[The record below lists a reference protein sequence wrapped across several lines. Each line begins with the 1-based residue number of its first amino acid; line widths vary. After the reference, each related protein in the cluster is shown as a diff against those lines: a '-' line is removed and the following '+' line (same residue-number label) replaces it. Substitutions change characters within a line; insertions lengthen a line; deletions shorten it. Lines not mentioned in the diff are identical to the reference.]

1 LKTAIIIPTHKRAAL
16 LKRLL
21 TDLARAAPSPDISVH
36 VVENGARSGAEAIC
50 EDFARN
56 GGLRYRYFSQG
67 HKSGALNFAIRN
79 SSEDF
84 IIFFDDDVALPGD
97 IVSIYV
103 EAARR
108 YGPGHFFGGPLIAD
122 AQRPCPADL
131 APYLP
136 LSAVGWAPS
145 DREMVMEKD
154 RFRYFFG
161 ANWAVFRS
169 DLDTVG
175 DFSEELGI
183 TASPRSAMG
192 EENDIQ
198 ERLVQAG
205 VNPVYLPGAM
215 VRHHV
220 PPECY
225 TPAWVWRRRFR
236 LGVTDWK
243 RTECLE
249 QAHCRKLLG
258 VPAWLLRAALQ
269 QKGKAVLSAI
279 LRWPGKTDIRMR
291 EAYLRGL
298 LHGAWTTRRRRYA
311 GRVPAKT

>member
-1 LKTAIIIPTHKRAAL
+1 LKTVIIIPTHKRAAM

-21 TDLARAAPSPDISVH
+21 TDLARAALSPDISVQ
-36 VVENGARSGAEAIC
+36 VVENGPRSGAQTIC
-50 EDFARN
+50 EEIACN
-56 GGLRYRYFSQG
+56 GGLRYRYFPQG
-67 HKSGALNFAIRN
+67 HKSAALNFAIRN

-84 IIFFDDDVALPGD
+84 IIFFDDDVALPGN

-108 YGPGHFFGGPLIAD
+108 YGPGHFFGGPLTAD
-122 AQRPCPADL
+122 TEIPCPADL

-136 LSAVGWAPS
+136 LSATGWAPA
-145 DREMVMEKD
+145 DREMVMDKD
-154 RFRYFFG
+154 RFGYFFG
-161 ANWAVFRS
+161 ANWAAFRS
-169 DLDTVG
+169 DLNAVG
-175 DFSEELGI
+175 PFSEELGI

-205 VNPVYLPGAM
+205 VKPVYLPGAM
-215 VRHHV
+215 VHHHV
-220 PPECY
+220 PAECY

-243 RTECLE
+243 RTECVE

-269 QKGKAVLSAI
+269 QKSKAVLSAM
-279 LRWPGKTDIRMR
+279 LCRRGTTDIRMQ

-298 LHGAWTTRRRRYA
+298 LHGAWTTRRQQDA
-311 GRVPAKT
+311 GRAAART

>member
-1 LKTAIIIPTHKRAAL
+1 LKTVIIIPTHKRAAM

-21 TDLARAAPSPDISVH
+21 TDLARAAPCPDISVL
-36 VVENGARSGAEAIC
+36 VVENGPRSGAETIC
-50 EDFARN
+50 EDFARR
-56 GGLRYRYFSQG
+56 GRLHYRYFSHG
-67 HKSGALNFAIRN
+67 HKSVALNFAIQN
-79 SSEDF
+79 SSQDF
-84 IIFFDDDVALPGD
+84 IIFFDDDVALPED
-97 IVSIYV
+97 IVSIYI

-108 YGPGHFFGGPLIAD
+108 YGPGHFFGGPLTTDTDI
-122 AQRPCPADL
+122 PCPADL

-136 LSAVGWAPS
+136 LSATGWAPT
-145 DREMVMEKD
+145 DREMIMDKD
-154 RFRYFFG
+154 RFQYFFG

-169 DLDTVG
+169 DLNAVG
-175 DFSEELGI
+175 AFSEELGI

-205 VNPVYLPGAM
+205 IIPVYLPGAL

-243 RTECLE
+243 RTECVE

-269 QKGKAVLSAI
+269 QKAKAVLSTI
-279 LRWPGKTDIRMR
+279 LRWRGKTDIRMQ

-298 LHGAWTTRRRRYA
+298 LHGAWTTRGAARARQDI
-311 GRVPAKT
+311 T